1 MLKILRN
8 KKTAKKI
15 WIGLAIIIIP
25 AFAFWGFG
33 GSERTPEEK
42 AIAGRLFGKNISYQE
57 YKESLSAVRVQAVMQ
72 FGDNLPKL
80 EKYLDLEAQ
89 AWERIILLYE
99 AKRRNFQATDKEV
112 VETIESA
119 PYFQDK
125 SGFSDKL
132 YMQTLRYVLGVK
144 PRTFE
149 EQTRQ
154 NIILSKLYKQVTE
167 GASVTAKEVRDDYEK
182 TNQELSIFYIEA
194 KTDDFAKKI
203 KLTDS
208 QVREYFDKNKA
219 LFKEPESF
227 NIEYCAVTSESQN
240 NALAALLTK
249 KVPMEKAV
257 KELGL
262 SLTETG
268 FFNLNS
274 TVPGLGWPAESTGI
288 FTKLKTGEYAPLIQA
303 NKTSYIIRLKEKR
316 ESYTPEFE
324 KVKEKVKTQMVK
336 ETAAKLAEGKINECA
351 KKISTM
357 DFNKAAKK
365 CGLKVKTSLPF
376 KAASRVEGLG
386 QTDIFWNTAKS
397 LKAGQSS
404 QLISQND
411 NFYLIKVKSITPV
424 DEKKFLQERG
434 ALEDKLLTA
443 KKQEKFNQLLNQLK
457 QKAQ

>member
-33 GSERTPEEK
+33 GVAGDREEK
-42 AIAGRLFGKNISYQE
+42 LVAGRIFGKNISYQE
-57 YKESLSAVRVQAVMQ
+57 YKESLSAVKVQAIMQ

-80 EKYLDLEAQ
+80 EKYLDLEGQ

-112 VETIESA
+112 IETIESA

-132 YMQTLRYVLGVK
+132 YNQTLRYVLGVK

-154 NIILSKLYKQVTE
+154 NILLSKLYKEAT
-167 GASVTAKEVRDDYEK
+167 GATSVSNQEIKDEYEK
-182 TNQELSIFYIEA
+182 TNQEISISYVES
-194 KTDDFAKKI
+194 KTSDFTKKI
-203 KLTDS
+203 KLTET
-208 QVREYFDKNKA
+208 QVSEYFAKNSV

-227 NIEYCAVTSESQN
+227 NVEYCAISSESQKN
-240 NALAALLTK
+240 ELAALLTK

-257 KELGL
+257 KQLNL
-262 SLTETG
+262 VLKETG

-274 TVPGLGWPAESTGI
+274 PVPGLGWPPESSGL
-288 FTKLKTGEYAPLIQA
+288 FTKLKAGEYAPLIQA
-303 NKTSYIIRLKEKR
+303 NKTSYIIKLKEKR
-316 ESYTPEFE
+316 EASTPQFG
-324 KVKEKVKTQMVK
+324 KIKEIVKTRMIK
-336 ETAAKLAEGKINECA
+336 ERAAKLAEEKINECV
-351 KKISTM
+351 KKLSSM
-357 DFNKAAKK
+357 DLNKAAKK
-365 CGLKVKTSLPF
+365 SRLKVKTSPF
-376 KAASRVEGLG
+376 FKTASRIEGLG
-386 QTDIFWNTAKS
+386 ATEIFWNTAKS
-397 LKAGQSS
+397 LKPGQNS
-404 QLISQND
+404 QLIRQDD
-411 NFYLIKVKSITPV
+411 NFYIIKVKSITPV
-424 DEKKFLQERG
+424 DEKKFLQEKS
-434 ALEDKLLTA
+434 ALEEKMLSA